1 MIVLKSDA
9 EIVAMRAAG
18 RLSADL
24 LDYIEDFV
32 KPGISTL
39 ELDELAH
46 AYTIKHGGIPAPLNY
61 KGFPKSICTSVNEV
75 VCHGIP
81 NAKQKLKDGDIINI
95 DVTSIVDGF
104 FGDTSRMF
112 YVGKNIAP
120 LARRLSECAQVSLLR
135 GIAAVRDGART
146 GDIGASIQTYAES
159 QGFSV
164 VREFVG
170 HGIGRTFHEDPQIL
184 HYGQKGKGT
193 SLGPGMVFTI
203 EPMINQGHWKTKV
216 LRDGWTA
223 VTIDGSLSAQ
233 WEHTIAIKSD
243 GEVVILTESER
254 EIAARPKI

>member
-9 EIVAMRAAG
+9 EILAMRAAG
-18 RLSADL
+18 QLSANL
-24 LDYIEDFV
+24 LDYLEPYV
-32 KPGISTL
+32 KPGVTTL
-39 ELDELAH
+39 ELNDLAH
-46 AYTIKHGGIPAPLNY
+46 EYTIKHGGIPAPLNY

-81 NAKQKLKDGDIINI
+81 NAKQRLRDGDIINI

-104 FGDTSRMF
+104 YGDTSRMF
-112 YVGKNIAP
+112 YVGNSVSPA
-120 LARRLSECAQVSLLR
+120 ARKLSECARVSLFR
-135 GIAAVRDGART
+135 GIAAVQDGGRT
-146 GDIGASIQTYAES
+146 GDIGAAIQQYAES
-159 QGFSV
+159 HGFSV

-193 SLGPGMVFTI
+193 RLGPGMVFTI

-223 VTIDGSLSAQ
+223 VTVDGGLSAQ
-233 WEHTIAIKSD
+233 WEHTLAIMSS
-243 GEVVILTESER
+243 GEVIILTESDR
-254 EIAARPKI
+254 EIASRPKV

>member
-1 MIVLKSDA
+1 VIVLKSDA
-9 EIVAMRAAG
+9 EIMAMRAAG
-18 RLSADL
+18 QLSANL
-24 LDYIEDFV
+24 LDYLEPYV
-32 KPGISTL
+32 KAGITTL
-39 ELDELAH
+39 ELNDIAH
-46 AYTIKHGGIPAPLNY
+46 EYTIKHGGIPAPLNY

-81 NAKQKLKDGDIINI
+81 NAKQKLRDGDIINI

-104 FGDTSRMF
+104 YGDTSRMF
-112 YVGKNIAP
+112 YVGKSVSAA
-120 LARRLSECAQVSLLR
+120 ARKLSECAQVSLFK
-135 GIAAVRDGART
+135 GIAAVQDGSRT
-146 GDIGASIQTYAES
+146 GDIGAAIQQYAES

-193 SLGPGMVFTI
+193 RLGPGMVFTI

-223 VTIDGSLSAQ
+223 VTVDGGLSAQ
-233 WEHTIAIKSD
+233 WEHTIAITSS
-243 GEVVILTESER
+243 GEVVILTESDR
-254 EIAARPKI
+254 EIASRPKI